1 MSRLVRVC
9 TALIAICFAVIVHA
23 QDFDEVKRKAQKG
36 DVEAQYDLGVMY
48 AEGQGV
54 AQNYGEAMK
63 WVKKAAKKGNAEAQ
77 YKLGWMYAAGKGV
90 SRNPGKAEKWYRKAA
105 DRGHIAAR
113 KMLKIYPTTF
123 SQSPHTTNHGAE
135 THDFST
141 REFSFPRILR
151 TLLSLFSIL
160 VIFLYFKWERRAIER
175 GDERGEVYA
184 RKPESE

>member
-23 QDFDEVKRKAQKG
+23 QDFDEVKRKAKKG

-54 AQNYGEAMK
+54 AQNYAEAMK

-105 DRGHIAAR
+105 DQGHAAAR
-113 KMLKIYPTTF
+113 KIHEIYPAYLY
-123 SQSPHTTNHGAE
+123 TNSYGIE
-135 THDFST
+135 MDVLK
-141 REFSFPRILR
+141 ELLLFPLLPVIL
-151 TLLSLFSIL
+151 FIACMAY
-160 VIFLYFKWERRAIER
+160 VYFKRERRAIER
-175 GDERGEVYA
+175 GDVRGEVYA
-184 RKPESE
+184 RKPESEF